1 VSFPNAEAGFTPNEQ
16 GVPAAPSFGRKKDA
30 KQYAAKCCIEW
41 LMEGGHM
48 PSDGVSVEFP
58 KPPKTSRHASSTPVP
73 SPAAKKPRAAAT
85 DNPEAT
91 PNRPRKR
98 TTDDDN
104 NNDNDNNDNNDDS
117 DDDDDDDDDQPA
129 TKRVEQLCRLLCLTI
144 PQYKITPAVLAT
156 TASDDPDP
164 DPTSTIVSVSNP
176 QFFDGVADFGP
187 DAINVPEGLG
197 RVSNVYGRRNARE
210 KAAEEVLAWLVA
222 EEGRRM
228 AEVEEMMAL
237 VGEAPSPSSS

>member
-41 LMEGGHM
+41 LMNGGYM
-48 PSDGVSVEFP
+48 PSDGVHVEFP

-73 SPAAKKPRAAAT
+73 SPAAKKPRAA

-91 PNRPRKR
+91 PNRPSKR

-104 NNDNDNNDNNDDS
+104 NNDNDNNDNSDDS
-117 DDDDDDDDDQPA
+117 DDDDNDQPA
-129 TKRVEQLCRLLCLTI
+129 TKRVEHLCRLISLTI
-144 PQYKITPAVLAT
+144 PHYKITPAVLTT
-156 TASDDPDP
+156 TASDDSDP
-164 DPTSTIVSVSNP
+164 DLTSTIVSVSNP
-176 QFFDGVADFGP
+176 EFFDGLADFGP
-187 DAINVPEGLG
+187 DAIKVPEGLG
-197 RVSNVYGRRNARE
+197 RVSNIYGRRNARE

-237 VGEAPSPSSS
+237 EGEAPPSPASSSA